1 MFHIFD
7 LFYFGIVSSTA
18 QVVDSMS
25 TNTEL
30 RKTSLESCIE
40 FALAVFNVTCYMKD
54 SLVHTLCHVLYAFA
68 PTNLFLRIPQNLISL
83 PMFIKTQSKKKCKAV
98 SECLQ
103 SVQEN
108 VVVAFEALKRHF
120 LSCGP
125 AGEVTCLAMKEL
137 KKHY

>member
-1 MFHIFD
+1 MH
-7 LFYFGIVSSTA
+7 LHRPTSSCG
-18 QVVDSMS
+18 S
-25 TNTEL
+25 L
-30 RKTSLESCIE
+30 KTSI
-40 FALAVFNVTCYMKD
+40 A
-54 SLVHTLCHVLYAFA
+54 
-68 PTNLFLRIPQNLISL
+68 L

-120 LSCGP
+120 LSCWP